1 MSYNS
6 IHAREHVIPKSVPHM
21 SGDEDGVAKVLAGR
35 RMYHISMGLLEAALY
50 GVPISFFGRFM
61 TAQFGSFI
69 VVVFGLAVWSLVTA
83 WILRRADARFRKS
96 ASSRTPTGDASRRL
110 AEKSQTSVL
119 KYAAVASIALLAF
132 ALLPALLSPL
142 IPAIGIWVPFEGLG
156 FFSFAILL
164 AFTAL
169 FSLGGMVSSLRNS
182 IYPEYPGFVASLLF
196 ALAMIAFFFSYII
209 ASA

>member
-1 MSYNS
+1 MSS
-6 IHAREHVIPKSVPHM
+6 
-21 SGDEDGVAKVLAGR
+21 DGVGDGNGAARLLAGR
-35 RMYHISMGLLEAALY
+35 RMHHISMGVLEAALY

-69 VVVFGLAVWSLVTA
+69 TVVFGLAAWTFVTA
-83 WILRRADARFRKS
+83 WILRRADARFRKG
-96 ASSRTPTGDASRRL
+96 ASSRTPTGDAARSL
-110 AEKSQTSVL
+110 ADKSQTSVL

-132 ALLPALLSPL
+132 ALLPMLLSPFF
-142 IPAIGIWVPFEGLG
+142 PAVGVWVPFEGLG

-169 FSLGGMVSSLRNS
+169 YSLGGMASSLRNS

-196 ALAMIAFFFSYII
+196 ALAMIAFFLSYML